1 MNCEI
6 CLEPF
11 DHSIHKPHHLE
22 CPHTY
27 CLSCLKKLTN
37 NKCPTCNKLFNQKN
51 PNMALL
57 KLIPE
62 SVYDKL
68 KGEVLKACIELKEI
82 DQDLKISRQSKINTH
97 ETRSKSIKQKI
108 SNETNKMINI
118 LRQNEKTLNAEC
130 DKILKEVRAKLD
142 INNSIDYS
150 ELLTIFSSKEKI
162 EKDVFD
168 EEKLKDLNNLIPKLK
183 HKLNELSIQ
192 IKKYENK
199 YEFIPNNIS
208 NDNLLSIGQMHT
220 VIYFFHQI
228 N

>member
-62 SVYDKL
+62 SIYDKL

-82 DQDLKISRQSKINTH
+82 DQDLEISRRVKLNTH
-97 ETRSKSIKQKI
+97 EARSNSIKQKI

-118 LRQNEKTLNAEC
+118 LRKNEKILNAEC
-130 DKILKEVRAKLD
+130 EKILKGIRKKLD
-142 INNSIDYS
+142 LNNTIDYP
-150 ELLTIFSSKEKI
+150 EMLTIFSSKEKI

-168 EEKLKDLNNLIPKLK
+168 EKKLKDLNNLIPKLK
-183 HKLNELSIQ
+183 HKLNELSNQ

-199 YEFIPNNIS
+199 YEFIPNKIL

-220 VIYFFHQI
+220 VIFFFLL

>member
-1 MNCEI
+1 M
-6 CLEPF
+6 
-11 DHSIHKPHHLE
+11 
-22 CPHTY
+22 
-27 CLSCLKKLTN
+27 
-37 NKCPTCNKLFNQKN
+37 
-51 PNMALL
+51 
-57 KLIPE
+57 
-62 SVYDKL
+62 
-68 KGEVLKACIELKEI
+68 
-82 DQDLKISRQSKINTH
+82 KISRQSKINTH
-97 ETRSKSIKQKI
+97 EARSKSIKQKI

-142 INNSIDYS
+142 INNSKDYP

-220 VIYFFHQI
+220 VIYFFSS

>member
-37 NKCPTCNKLFNQKN
+37 NKCPTCNKVFNQKN

-62 SVYDKL
+62 SIYDKL

-82 DQDLKISRQSKINTH
+82 DQDLKISRQVKLNTH
-97 ETRSKSIKQKI
+97 EARSNSIKQKI

-118 LRQNEKTLNAEC
+118 LRQNEKILNAEC
-130 DKILKEVRAKLD
+130 EKILKGIRVKLD
-142 INNSIDYS
+142 LNNTIDYS
-150 ELLTIFSSKEKI
+150 EMLTIFSSKEKI

-168 EEKLKDLNNLIPKLK
+168 EKKLKDLNNLIPKLK
-183 HKLNELSIQ
+183 HKLNELSNQ

-199 YEFIPNNIS
+199 YEFISNKIS
-208 NDNLLSIGQMHT
+208 NDNLLSIGQMQT
-220 VIYFFHQI
+220 VIYFFY
-228 N
+228 

>member
-62 SVYDKL
+62 SIYDKL

-82 DQDLKISRQSKINTH
+82 DQDLKISRQVKLNTH
-97 ETRSKSIKQKI
+97 EARSKSIKQKI
-108 SNETNKMINI
+108 SNKTNKMINI

-130 DKILKEVRAKLD
+130 NKILLG
-142 INNSIDYS
+142 I
-150 ELLTIFSSKEKI
+150 
-162 EKDVFD
+162 
-168 EEKLKDLNNLIPKLK
+168 
-183 HKLNELSIQ
+183 
-192 IKKYENK
+192 
-199 YEFIPNNIS
+199 
-208 NDNLLSIGQMHT
+208 
-220 VIYFFHQI
+220 
-228 N
+228 